1 MNYWL
6 LKSEP
11 QSYSWNNLEQDRIT
25 TWDGV
30 RNYQAR
36 NYMSNMQINDLAFFY
51 RSVTLPAIVG
61 VVKIIS
67 APKADIT
74 DQTGKFLSIDVGY
87 QFPLKKELSLAVIKT
102 NNKLQNLL
110 LLKQSRLSVMPIEK
124 ASWELIIQLAGM

>member
-36 NYMSNMQINDLAFFY
+36 NYISNMQINDLAFFY

-67 APKADIT
+67 APKTDIT
-74 DQTGKFLSIDVGY
+74 DQTGKFLSIDVEY

-102 NNKLQNLL
+102 NNELQNLL

-124 ASWELIIQLAGM
+124 ASWELIIRLTGI

>member
-102 NNKLQNLL
+102 NNKLLF
-110 LLKQSRLSVMPIEK
+110 SY
-124 ASWELIIQLAGM
+124 LIF

>member
-36 NYMSNMQINDLAFFY
+36 NYISNMQINDLAFFY

-67 APKADIT
+67 APKTDIT

>member
-67 APKADIT
+67 APKTDIT
-74 DQTGKFLSIDVGY
+74 DQTGKFLSIDVEY
-87 QFPLKKELSLAVIKT
+87 QFPLKKELSLAEIKT

-124 ASWELIIQLAGM
+124 ASWELIIQLTVI

>member
-36 NYMSNMQINDLAFFY
+36 NYISNMQINDLAFFY

-67 APKADIT
+67 APKTDIT
-74 DQTGKFLSIDVGY
+74 DQTGKFLSIDVEY
-87 QFPLKKELSLAVIKT
+87 QFPLKRELSLAVIKT
-102 NNKLQNLL
+102 NNELQNLL

-124 ASWELIIQLAGM
+124 ASWELIIRLTGI